1 MPKKIEF
8 EIPQPIGYEK
18 VGSLDIPLYGFVF
31 QSEEE
36 TFEWAMNDYFQEV
49 KEKGLIP
56 HGLLKKSLKKSLGI
70 LPVNCSK
77 SCQTRG
83 LTKQ

>member
-49 KEKGLIP
+49 KEYKQGGVESLMPKGVEHKLAIPLITIT
-56 HGLLKKSLKKSLGI
+56 I
-70 LPVNCSK
+70 LVLN
-77 SCQTRG
+77 
-83 LTKQ
+83 L